1 MIRSCI
7 RPVLFLAI
15 STGITACGGGSGD
28 HPASAT
34 STDGNTSP
42 GSAVDNQIQ
51 HAAIDYSLITDQALS
66 DCVSRTEIS
75 DTAQLQILNCNSQ
88 DIATVAGI
96 EQFGE
101 LRVLSLR
108 QNQLTDISAIRTLTK
123 LSYLDIS
130 HNRVTSVTGPVS
142 VTTLNAA
149 YNRISAIDTLTELP
163 QLQRLYINNNAITDL
178 SPLSGLLTIR
188 HLTAD
193 NNAASL
199 PVTLPDSLKSF
210 RI

>member
-1 MIRSCI
+1 MMISSCI

-15 STGITACGGGSGD
+15 STSITACGGSGS

-34 STDGNTSP
+34 SADSDTSS
-42 GSAVDNQIQ
+42 GSTVNQIQ
-51 HAAIDYSLITDQALS
+51 HAAIDYSLIADQALS

-108 QNQLTDISAIRTLTK
+108 QNQLTDISAIRTLSK
-123 LSYLDIS
+123 LSHLDIS
-130 HNRVTSVTGPVS
+130 HNRVTSVTGPAS

-149 YNRISAIDTLTELP
+149 YNHISAIDTLTELP
-163 QLQRLYINNNAITDL
+163 LLQRLYINNNAITDL
-178 SPLSGLLTIR
+178 SPLSGLLTVR

-193 NNAASL
+193 NNPASL
-199 PVTLPDSLKSF
+199 PATLPDSLESF